1 MHRGYI
7 KLHRK
12 LLRWYGSPSP
22 YRMALW
28 VHLLLKANHQDKK
41 FLFNG
46 NPTVV
51 KRGSLITGRKKLSME
66 TGVSSSYIQKLLK
79 EFENEG
85 MLEQQTTNKSR
96 LITITCWSEY
106 QLKEQQKDNR
116 GTTEEQQKD
125 TNKNV
130 KNEEKSKE
138 QERLIAFPFL
148 LQEYFSKA
156 FENYLDMRKT
166 IKAKATDHAIDLILT
181 KLHKQEVKTAI
192 AMLNQSIENSWKG
205 IFPLKNT
212 AGEIHRQPKRTGGT
226 FTTAADLV
234 KQYTKENENEA

>member
-138 QERLIAFPFL
+138 LADL
-148 LQEYFSKA
+148 
-156 FENYLDMRKT
+156 FEELWKQYPPKNKNGKT
-166 IKAKATDHAIDLILT
+166 VALKRFRATVTTDAKRSAI
-181 KLHKQEVKTAI
+181 VTA
-192 AMLNQSIENSWKG
+192 
-205 IFPLKNT
+205 LKNYKQSDNVEKGYVFR
-212 AGEIHRQPKRTGGT
+212 ASRWFDEWEDWVEVEGEIRGEVDDK
-226 FTTAADLV
+226 L
-234 KQYTKENENEA
+234 